1 MQQQQQQQQK
11 QRVATTTKLKL
22 HFVLKYQFYIWR
34 AALEIKA
41 QKIEQIDAKTVK
53 LTDTLQINSEAA

>member
-11 QRVATTTKLKL
+11 QRAATITKLKL

-34 AALEIKA
+34 AALENKT
-41 QKIEQIDAKTVK
+41 QKIEQIDETTVK
-53 LTDTLQINSEAA
+53 LTDTLQISCKVT